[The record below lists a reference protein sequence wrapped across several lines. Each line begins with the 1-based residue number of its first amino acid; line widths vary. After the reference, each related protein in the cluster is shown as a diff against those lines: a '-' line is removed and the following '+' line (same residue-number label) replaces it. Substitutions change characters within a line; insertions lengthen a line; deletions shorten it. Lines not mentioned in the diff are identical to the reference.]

1 MLIISK
7 LMLLLTMAF
16 PFAVLAFLGYGLIA
30 DAGLL
35 SVLTLVFFS
44 LVPISPLPGISIAK
58 FNKGLVIGMLLPMGF
73 LLYGFM
79 LQILPQFTYLI
90 VGAVSAAVGSY
101 TLYRLRK
108 STQTK
113 TPTPPPP
120 PPPPPP

>member
-1 MLIISK
+1 MLTISK